1 MGKSYKDLIVW
12 QKSYALCL
20 LVYETTK
27 VYPKSEQYGLINQL
41 RRCAVSIPSNIS
53 EGYNRQHRGEYI
65 QFLSIA
71 YGSVAELET
80 QLMLSKDLQY
90 CPLDKY
96 EKAQSLIIEVS
107 KMLRAL
113 MESIRNA

>member
-1 MGKSYKDLIVW
+1 
-12 QKSYALCL
+12 
-20 LVYETTK
+20 
-27 VYPKSEQYGLINQL
+27 LINQL

-80 QLMLSKDLQY
+80 QTLLSKDLHY
-90 CPLDKY
+90 CTLDKN
-96 EKAQSLIIEVS
+96 EKIQSLTVEVS

-113 MESIRNA
+113 TESIKK